1 VGRGWRRVFWAS
13 GIARATLRDS
23 SSVSSVAH
31 YPPNLAAVDRALGHD
46 GEGRG
51 TVVVRQLVGGTHAT
65 TWLVAVD
72 GIGREAVLREFI
84 AGDDSVAGEAEVLLE
99 LDGLDGLAPRLL
111 AEGVSDPVPWLL
123 LSRLPGA
130 ADITSSEPEV
140 VAKELGLALS
150 KVHRVPGDLFA
161 RFPKVCQMTGGG
173 LKVLSGPAAPI
184 VRTRWQRLNDEP
196 LVLTHFDFW
205 SGNVV
210 WDAGRLS
217 GIVDWNRGSLGPRGF
232 DVGWCRLD
240 LYLLYN
246 EKTANLFLQAYEA
259 AFGEGL
265 SDSAL
270 WDLWTVARSH
280 DAVHT
285 WVPNYL
291 DLGRP
296 DLTAEVLRTRHR
308 EWTENSLKREGYLS
322 G

>member
-1 VGRGWRRVFWAS
+1 
-13 GIARATLRDS
+13 
-23 SSVSSVAH
+23 
-31 YPPNLAAVDRALGHD
+31 
-46 GEGRG
+46 
-51 TVVVRQLVGGTHAT
+51 
-65 TWLVAVD
+65 LVAVD
-72 GIGREAVLREFI
+72 GIGSEAVLREFP
-84 AGDDSVAGEAEVLLE
+84 AGDDSVAGEAEVLLK
-99 LDGLDGLAPRLL
+99 LDGLKGLAPRLL

-130 ADITSSEPEV
+130 ADITSGEPEA
-140 VAKELGLALS
+140 VAEELGLALS
-150 KVHRVPGDLFA
+150 KVHRVHGDLLAPF
-161 RFPKVCQMTGGG
+161 RKVYEMTGGG
-173 LKVLSGPAAPI
+173 LEVLSGPAASI
-184 VRTRWQRLNDEP
+184 VGARWQRFNVEP
-196 LVLTHFDFW
+196 LVLTHYDFW

-240 LYLLYN
+240 LYLLYD
-246 EKTANLFLQAYEA
+246 EEIADLFLHTYEA

-270 WDLWTVARSH
+270 WDLWAAARSH

-296 DLTAEVLRTRHR
+296 DLTAEVLRKRHR
-308 EWTENSLKREGYLS
+308 EWTDNSLNRAHR
-322 G
+322 